1 MILRKWTFLTLGSG
15 KTRGKGAARVS
26 LEPHPEE
33 GEGFTGLVYW
43 GGQDLGC
50 FSTGKNPTLLSPY
63 KVPGA
68 TLRTVL
74 GVWLYHLPVQRRRLK
89 FRGAASGRDSW

>member
-1 MILRKWTFLTLGSG
+1 M
-15 KTRGKGAARVS
+15 S

-43 GGQDLGC
+43 GGVAQDLGC
-50 FSTGKNPTLLSPY
+50 FSTAKSPTLLSPY

-68 TLRTVL
+68 TLKTVL
-74 GVWLYHLPVQRRRLK
+74 GVWLYHLQFQRRRQVQ
-89 FRGAASGRDSW
+89 RGCPGAGQLAGS